1 MTEFSNKIPRKVLI
15 GRTDIRIGILFLPKA
30 RGHRDD
36 FDAIHTS
43 SGHAERLVKSVIVL
57 EKGEGGEEG
66 GRSEGR
72 KKKLLLLFQT
82 LVVTK
87 ELDQQQNSIE
97 YFFTIN
103 RQSCRLPR

>member
-30 RGHRDD
+30 R
-36 FDAIHTS
+36 AIHTS